1 MHPMPPPGPQPWQQ
15 PRPLLPL
22 PPDFYADVDSDSKTT
37 READF
42 NFRLGTRRVAARGKV
57 CGHHPNVVFLRV
69 LPSTLG
75 RLSDC
80 LSRLL
85 PATWRDRLEARW
97 PEWFLPDR
105 IILKR
110 EKPNW
115 KEEFDNEV
123 GMYKLL
129 APLGGH
135 VVPKL
140 YGQTEYPGTD
150 DVRRRALIISDIG
163 GIPLGEPEVGS
174 LPLGRV
180 EEMLNDA
187 FQSIADAGVDHCDAK
202 LDNIHV
208 VGDRIMLID
217 FDTSEPVTEDV
228 DPKYCAYT
236 AVNHVLRQYIR
247 LHDRFPKGIPW
258 GVLPS
263 HRRPRQTWETVD
275 LSRPEPL
282 PQKSFGAVANMAPQ
296 PLVGKAGQ

>member
-1 MHPMPPPGPQPWQQ
+1 MHPVPPSRPQPWQQ
-15 PRPLLPL
+15 PRTH
-22 PPDFYADVDSDSKTT
+22 ADVDSNSKTT

-42 NFRLGTRRVAARGKV
+42 NFRFGTRRVAARGKV

-80 LSRLL
+80 LSRFL
-85 PATWRDRLEARW
+85 PATWKDRFEARW

-110 EKPNW
+110 EKPGW

-140 YGQTEYPGTD
+140 YGQIEYPSTD
-150 DVRRRALIISDIG
+150 KVKRRALIISDIG

-187 FQSIADAGVDHCDAK
+187 FRAVADAGVDHCDAK

-208 VGDRIMLID
+208 VDDRIMLID

-228 DPKYCAYT
+228 DPEYCTYT

-263 HRRPRQTWETVD
+263 HRRPQQTWETVD

-282 PQKSFGAVANMAPQ
+282 PQTLESFGAVANRAS
-296 PLVGKAGQ
+296 